1 MLAGRVLLNTE
12 YIAHKI
18 TSFVHKTNH
27 DRTFIGLYDEKNMP
41 KIFLWFALIWLP
53 CAGYAQTGQSYELTG
68 TVKDPDAKPVEQVSI
83 RLHPLSDS
91 TALLRAFTDGAGEF
105 RFTTLD
111 SVVYVLSIDTK
122 LYQPEHR
129 LVRPRPVGSSG
140 DTIVL
145 QPRLLSEII
154 VREKRESF
162 QLDADKII
170 INVAGSALLSGGNAL
185 NILEKTPR
193 ILVDPFS
200 NAISV
205 DGKPGLQVYLN
216 NRQVFLP
223 TNQVGKYLQGLPAN
237 SIERIELLTNPSGRY
252 DATQGSVLNITTR
265 KLDSDGVS
273 LDVSVSPGVGRF
285 GKFNSSI
292 DLSIRRSTWSAY
304 VMYTP
309 QTRSTYFRYDVT
321 QHLSEGSL
329 IGSIAGDQY
338 RRIDTRQHGLRMGAD
353 WKLTKQLFVGT
364 NVYGFQSAEHLTT
377 RSNNEYNRVGQD
389 SQIEALGNFDNR
401 LKNVVGNLNAR
412 YVLVKSNF
420 SVDADLGQYTD
431 NSVTQSS
438 YSERGDADQSSLSSY
453 FPNDIRIRSLK
464 ADFDT
469 KLSAV
474 TTLEAG
480 IKINGSD
487 INSTPR
493 LNQFSPVFD
502 TLATK
507 LTQAFT
513 YQERVRAGY
522 VSISGAFSKLNQ
534 ITYQAS
540 LRYEHT
546 ELAVTTLDSRTS
558 QVYNSF
564 FPALT
569 LQKKLSGG
577 GKLMLTYNRRINR
590 PNFSAFNP
598 AYVFL
603 DPFTIQSG
611 NPYLV
616 PQFSTN
622 LQLSYQ
628 FPSKHMVMLSL
639 LNNTNRITE
648 VVFRQDVL
656 SPVLYNTQINFNDEQ
671 RLSFTYSFPV
681 AITKS
686 WKMQTT
692 LVGYRTQFSTPVNGI
707 AFEIS
712 AIAASLNNLHTIKL
726 GANWTADLQIITR
739 TGTALGFMRYK
750 PLFLVNAG
758 LGRPLWNN
766 RGSIKLSGADIF
778 HTVTLI
784 NYGTYGITDVRFR
797 HRFESQTAFLTLT
810 YRLGNEKLKRV
821 NQRATASESEQ
832 ERGKK

>member
-1 MLAGRVLLNTE
+1 
-12 YIAHKI
+12 
-18 TSFVHKTNH
+18 
-27 DRTFIGLYDEKNMP
+27 MP

-53 CAGYAQTGQSYELTG
+53 YAGYAQTGQSYELTG
-68 TVKDPDAKPVEQVSI
+68 TIEGSDSKPVEQVAI
-83 RLHPLSDS
+83 RLHPLNDS
-91 TALLRAFTDGAGEF
+91 TALLRTFTDGSGRF
-105 RFTTLD
+105 RFVKLD
-111 SVVYVLSIDTK
+111 SAVYVLHIDTK
-122 LYQPEHR
+122 LYQSERR
-129 LVRPRPVGSSG
+129 LVRPQPVGSLG

-145 QPRLLSEII
+145 QPRMLSEVV

-162 QLDADKII
+162 QLDADKIT

-193 ILVDPFS
+193 VLVDPFS
-200 NAISV
+200 SAVSV

-216 NRQVFLP
+216 NRQIFLP
-223 TNQVGKYLQGLPAN
+223 NNQVGKYLQALPAN

-252 DATQGSVLNITTR
+252 DATLGSVLNITTR

-292 DLSIRRSTWSAY
+292 DLSMRRSAWSAY

-309 QTRSTYFRYDVT
+309 QIRSTYFRYDVT
-321 QHLSEGSL
+321 QNLSEGSL
-329 IGSIAGDQY
+329 IGSIVGDQY
-338 RRIDTRQHGLRMGAD
+338 RRIDTRQHGLRMGGD
-353 WKLTKQLFVGT
+353 WKLTKQLVVGA
-364 NVYGFQSAEHLTT
+364 NVYGFQSGEELSTQ
-377 RSNNEYNRVGQD
+377 SNNDYRLAGQNT
-389 SQIEALGNFDNR
+389 QIRAEGRFDNQ
-401 LKNVVGNLNAR
+401 LTNVVGNLNAR
-412 YVLVKSNF
+412 YALAKSNL

-438 YSERGDADQSSLSSY
+438 YSQRGDVNQSSLSSY
-453 FPNDIRIRSLK
+453 FPNDIYIKSLK

-480 IKINGSD
+480 IKISGSD

-493 LNQFSPVFD
+493 LNQFSPAFD

-507 LTQAFT
+507 LTQAFE
-513 YQERVRAGY
+513 YHERVRAGY
-522 VSISGAFSKLNQ
+522 VSISGAFSKLNP

-546 ELAVTTLDSRTS
+546 ELGVTTLVDQTR

-569 LQKKLSGG
+569 LQRKLSGG
-577 GKLMLTYNRRINR
+577 GKLMLTYNRRFNR

-603 DPFTIQSG
+603 DPFTILSG
-611 NPYLV
+611 NPYLI

-628 FPSKHMVMLSL
+628 FASKHMLMLSL

-648 VVFRQDVL
+648 VVFRQDIL
-656 SPVLYNTQINFNDEQ
+656 SPVLYNTQINFNQEQ
-671 RLSFTYSFPV
+671 RLSLTYSFPV
-681 AITKS
+681 AITNF

-692 LVGYRTQFSTPVNGI
+692 LIGYRTRFSTPVNGVP
-707 AFEIS
+707 FEIS

-739 TGTALGFMRYK
+739 TGTALGFMQYK

-758 LGRPLWNN
+758 IGRPLWNN
-766 RGSIKLSGADIF
+766 RGSIKLAGADIF
-778 HTVTLI
+778 HTVTLT
-784 NYGTYGITDVRFR
+784 NYGTYGLTDVRFR